1 MTPPA
6 RLWLTLLVLA
16 LWPSVVRP
24 GAATRP
30 FTIDPGQSHA
40 TIDVGKGG
48 LFSFAA
54 GHTHEVRGP
63 IQSGV
68 VDLDADDPAR
78 SQVRLA
84 IDASA
89 LKVTAKGEPPDDVP
103 KVQEAMASDKVLD
116 VARYPRIT
124 FQSTSVTLKGR
135 QGAALDVIVAGR
147 LTIRDVTRPVTAPVH
162 ADLGR
167 DTITATGRFSVKQT
181 NYGIKPISVAG
192 VVTVKDELNISFTI
206 VARP

>member
-1 MTPPA
+1 MTRQA
-6 RLWLTLLVLA
+6 ALWLTLLFLTPGPA
-16 LWPSVVRP
+16 VVHP
-24 GAATRP
+24 AGTRP
-30 FTIDPGQSHA
+30 FTIDPARSHV

-63 IQSGV
+63 VQSGA

-78 SQVRLA
+78 SQVRLV
-84 IDASA
+84 IDAAA
-89 LKVTAKGEPPDDVP
+89 LKVSGKGEPPDDVP
-103 KVQEAMASDKVLD
+103 KVQEAMAGDKVLD

-124 FQSTSVTLKGR
+124 FQSTSVTLKSR
-135 QGAALDVIVAGR
+135 QGAVLDLIVAGR

-162 ADLGR
+162 AELGR
-167 DTITATGRFSVKQT
+167 DALAATGRFSVKQT
-181 NYGIKPISVAG
+181 SYGIKPISVAG
-192 VVTVKDELNISFTI
+192 VVTVKDELGISFTI